1 MSSKQF
7 LAISLLSLFDTT
19 MIESAARSHT
29 NRHSKHTGL
38 RVSTNAEI
46 KQKSAMKKSGH
57 VRKQNKP

>member
-19 MIESAARSHT
+19 TAESAARSHA

-46 KQKSAMKKSGH
+46 KQKSAMKKTGQ
-57 VRKQNKP
+57 VRKQR